1 MQIKALYT
9 RTIYETQKDGVI
21 VGLYWNLTDSCAVI
35 ITGAMLPTI
44 ENVNYVFDGDW
55 VTHKKY
61 GKQFKAE
68 YYSED
73 ISDRES
79 IIRFLS
85 SKVIKGVG
93 PATAVKIVDAFGDDT
108 IKVLDE
114 DIERVLTIPRFPKT
128 KFKEFKESYETQR
141 GAKDVIVA
149 LGKVGI
155 SVKLALSAYERFKK
169 DTMNI
174 INDRPYR
181 LSEIAGISFPI
192 ADRLG
197 KRTYEYEH
205 DYERF
210 CSCAYYCLYA
220 NEAGVFYKIT
230 GNTMSGSNGMQKDE
244 FGKVMLNLLRFNS
257 INGKFICDMTI
268 KMLDDKKLVY
278 VKKDGDV
285 YFFPVGLFNI
295 ERESA
300 KELERIMIQPN
311 VTNIDVDKELKKIKF
326 DFSTDQISAI
336 KNAFKNHVSLII
348 GIPGTGKTTTINTI
362 VKLYRKDNPEGDV
375 YLLAPTGRASARIR
389 ETITDKE
396 ANVSTIHIP
405 LEIKVDEIND
415 IDEEKDIKFNDCL
428 IVVDEMS
435 MTDTRLFY
443 RLVKAIG
450 SNCRIILC
458 GDDEQLQSVGS
469 GAVLRDLIDSKCICT
484 TRLTKVFRQSEES
497 SIYHNLFKI
506 REGST
511 DLIYKDDFSFME
523 ESDLPKIE
531 EMMIDKYIE
540 KINEVGID
548 NVMLLSPYKKGEAGV
563 FELNNRLQEI
573 LNPNDELEFRSI
585 YKFRIKDVVMQTKN
599 DYDTGVM
606 NGDIGIVQ
614 SIYTSEDKKKMSV
627 AFGKKI
633 VTYDKETIDE
643 LVLGYAYTIHKAQGS
658 EAKCV
663 IMCCHS
669 YHAPMLKRNV
679 YYTAVTR
686 ASKEV
691 YIYGQKSAFNKAIVT
706 KDSDRRITMLKDLIK
721 LYSGEFVSIGVRNGN
736 L

>member
-1 MQIKALYT
+1 MQIKATYT
-9 RTIYETQKDGVI
+9 KTIYETQKDGVI
-21 VGLYWNLTDSCAVI
+21 IGLYWNVDESCAVI
-35 ITGAMLPTI
+35 ITGTMLPTI
-44 ENVNYVFDGDW
+44 ENVQYLFDGDW

-61 GKQFKAE
+61 GRQFKAE

-85 SKVIKGVG
+85 SSVIKGVG
-93 PATAVKIVDAFGDDT
+93 PKTAERIVDAFGDET

-114 DIERVLTIPRFPKT
+114 EIEKVLTVPKFPKT
-128 KFKEFKESYETQR
+128 KFKEFKDSYETQR

-149 LGKVGI
+149 LGKVGV
-155 SVKLALSAYERFKK
+155 SVKLALLAYERFKK

-174 INDRPYR
+174 INTCPYR
-181 LSEIAGISFPI
+181 LSEVSGISFPTV
-192 ADRLG
+192 DRLG

-205 DYERF
+205 SYARF
-210 CSCAYYCLYA
+210 CSCAYYCLYT
-220 NEAGVFYKIT
+220 NETGAFYKIT
-230 GNTMSGSNGMQKDE
+230 GNSMSGSNGMQKDE
-244 FGKVMLNLLRFNS
+244 FGKVMLDLLRLDS
-257 INGKFICDMTI
+257 IDGKFICDMTI
-268 KMLDDKKLVY
+268 KMLEDKKLVY
-278 VKKDGDV
+278 VKKDDDV

-300 KELERIMIQPN
+300 KELERIMVQPN
-311 VTNIDVDKELKKIKF
+311 VTNIDIDKELKKIDF
-326 DFSTDQISAI
+326 DFSDNQVEAI
-336 KNAFKNHVSLII
+336 KNAFRHHVSLIV

-362 VKLYRKDNPEGDV
+362 VNLYRKDNPDGEV

-389 ETITDKE
+389 ETITDEE

-415 IDEEKDIKFNDCL
+415 IEAKKDYIFNNCL
-428 IVVDEMS
+428 IVGDEMS

-443 RLVKAIG
+443 RLIKAIG

-484 TRLTKVFRQSEES
+484 TRLTKVFRQAEES
-497 SIYHNLFKI
+497 SIYSNLFKI
-506 REGST
+506 RQGET
-511 DLIYKDDFSFME
+511 DLIYKDDFAF
-523 ESDLPKIE
+523 IE
-531 EMMIDKYIE
+531 ENELSNIEDMMIDKYIE
-540 KINEVGID
+540 KVNEYGVN
-548 NVMLLSPYKKGEAGV
+548 NVMLLSPYKKNTAGV
-563 FELNNRLQEI
+563 FELNNRIQEI
-573 LNPNDELEFRSI
+573 LNPNSDIEYKSI
-585 YKFRIKDVVMQTKN
+585 YKFRVKDVVMQTKN
-599 DYDTGVM
+599 DYDTGIM

-614 SIYTSEDKKKMSV
+614 SIYTDEKGKKMVVS
-627 AFGKKI
+627 FGERL

-669 YHAPMLKRNV
+669 YHMPMLKRNV
-679 YYTAVTR
+679 FYTAVTR

-691 YIYGQKSAFNKAIVT
+691 CIYGQKSAFNRAITT
-706 KDSDRRITMLKDLIK
+706 KDSDKRITVLKDLIK
-721 LYSGEFVSIGVRNGN
+721 LYSGEFVQFGVRNGN